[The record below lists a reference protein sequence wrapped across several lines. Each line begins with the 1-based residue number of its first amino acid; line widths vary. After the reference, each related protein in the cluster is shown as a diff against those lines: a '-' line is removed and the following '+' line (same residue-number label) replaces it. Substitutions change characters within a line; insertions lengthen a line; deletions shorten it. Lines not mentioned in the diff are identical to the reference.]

1 MGIITY
7 KNEHDIASLCLRV
20 KEKMEENKSVFQTP
34 PEALAILGTKLPLFQ
49 ASLANA
55 KSRDKEKV
63 AIKNQFKAET
73 LGLLQEL
80 AEYVE
85 LICNGNR
92 ALMLSS
98 GFDVT
103 EEQTSSKTTSIE
115 LVEVIL
121 GEPGVATTRVKR
133 AAGVLSYIHQYTT
146 EPPAPNTIWHGE
158 GSSKGYHTFT
168 GLTSDKRHWFR
179 VVAVGRKGKMAYS
192 PIVSRAI
199 Q

>member
-1 MGIITY
+1 MGIVIY
-7 KNEHDIASLCLRV
+7 KNEHEIESLCQRV

-34 PEALAILGTKLPLFQ
+34 PEALAVLGTKLPLFR

-55 KSRDKEKV
+55 QSRDKEQV
-63 AIKNQFKAET
+63 ALKNQLKAEMQAA
-73 LGLLQEL
+73 LEEL

-85 LICNGNR
+85 LTCNGNR
-92 ALMLSS
+92 VLMLSS

-103 EEQTSSKTTSIE
+103 EEQTSAKATSIE
-115 LVEVIL
+115 LMEVIL
-121 GEPGVATTRVKR
+121 GEPGVATTRVKK

-146 EPPAPNTIWHGE
+146 EPPGPNTIWHGE
-158 GSSKGYHTFT
+158 GSSKGYHTFK